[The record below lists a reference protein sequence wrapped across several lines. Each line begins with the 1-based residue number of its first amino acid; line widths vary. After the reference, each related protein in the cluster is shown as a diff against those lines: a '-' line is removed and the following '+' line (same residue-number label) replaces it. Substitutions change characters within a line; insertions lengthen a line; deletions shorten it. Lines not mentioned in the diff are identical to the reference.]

1 MLKEILEFY
10 KSNMLVLNIVLGI
23 LIIIFLIF
31 VIIFRKQLFK
41 LYKKYE
47 EIVNYIIVG
56 ASTTLVSIV
65 SYFLLRLVIP
75 SYIVNTILSWV
86 IAVAYAYITNRIFV
100 FKSKS
105 KKILKEITEFVSCR
119 LLTLL
124 LEIGTM
130 FLLVDLLS
138 FHDGISKI
146 AVQFIILVCN
156 YILSKLFV
164 FKNKAQD

>member
-1 MLKEILEFY
+1 MLKEILKFY
-10 KSNMLVLNIVLGI
+10 KNNMLVLNIVLGV
-23 LIIIFLIF
+23 LIVLFLVFAF
-31 VIIFRKQLFK
+31 VFRKQLLK

-47 EIVNYIIVG
+47 EIVNYIVVG
-56 ASTTLVSIV
+56 ASTTVVSIV
-65 SYFLLRLVIP
+65 SYFLLRLIIP

-86 IAVAYAYITNRIFV
+86 IAVAYAYVTNRIFV

-105 KKILKEITEFVSCR
+105 KKILKEIAEFVSCR

-124 LEIGTM
+124 LEIVAM

-138 FHDGISKI
+138 LHDGISKI
-146 AVQFIILVCN
+146 VVQFIVLVCN

-164 FKNKAQD
+164 FRNKAED